1 MGITERKQREKEL
14 RRKMILAAAEKIFFS
29 RKGETATMDDVATR
43 AELSKGTL
51 YLYFKSKEDILYAL
65 AERGVVLLAKHLQ
78 KSINDGDTGIMQL
91 SKVAD
96 SFIEFSTK
104 HTHYFS
110 LILKFENKTI
120 KYNHEISEKLLIE
133 PALELLHEILKK
145 GQSDKSIR
153 DDIGSRELVAII
165 WSEMLG
171 VLQTLTTKKKI
182 LHMYKSNPEELI
194 KGHYK
199 IIIRGISPK
208 QY

>member
-1 MGITERKQREKEL
+1 MGIQDRKQREKEQ
-14 RRKMILAAAEKIFFS
+14 RRRLILAAAAKIFFS
-29 RKGETATMDDVATR
+29 RKGETATMDDIAKR

-65 AERGVVLLAKHLQ
+65 AGIGVDLLARQLQ
-78 KSINDGDTGIMQL
+78 KSLNIKHTGIEQL
-91 SKVAD
+91 SSVAD
-96 SFIEFSTK
+96 NFIDFSVK
-104 HTHYFS
+104 QPHYFS
-110 LILKFENKTI
+110 LILKFENKSI
-120 KYNHEISEKLLIE
+120 KYKHEVNERLLIE
-133 PALELLHEILKK
+133 PALEILHEILKK

-165 WSEMLG
+165 WSQMLG

-199 IIIRGISPK
+199 IIIKGISPK
-208 QY
+208 

>member
-1 MGITERKQREKEL
+1 MGILERKLREKEQ
-14 RRKMILAAAEKIFFS
+14 RRKVILAAAEKIFFS
-29 RKGETATMDDVATR
+29 RKGETATMDDVAKR

-65 AERGVVLLAKHLQ
+65 ADKGVILLAKHLQ
-78 KSINDGDTGIMQL
+78 KSINDEDTGVVQL
-91 SKVAD
+91 SMVAD
-96 SFIEFSTK
+96 SFIDFSNK
-104 HTHYFS
+104 HQHFFS

-120 KYNHEISEKLLIE
+120 RYNHEINEKLLIE
-133 PALELLHEILKK
+133 PALEILHEILKK
-145 GQSDKSIR
+145 GQKDKSIR

-199 IIIRGISPK
+199 IIIKGISPK
-208 QY
+208 

>member
-120 KYNHEISEKLLIE
+120 RYNHEISEKLLIE

-199 IIIRGISPK
+199 IIIRGISPE
-208 QY
+208 

>member
-29 RKGETATMDDVATR
+29 RKGETATMDDVAKR

-120 KYNHEISEKLLIE
+120 RYNHEISEKLLIE

-199 IIIRGISPK
+199 IIIRGISPE
-208 QY
+208 